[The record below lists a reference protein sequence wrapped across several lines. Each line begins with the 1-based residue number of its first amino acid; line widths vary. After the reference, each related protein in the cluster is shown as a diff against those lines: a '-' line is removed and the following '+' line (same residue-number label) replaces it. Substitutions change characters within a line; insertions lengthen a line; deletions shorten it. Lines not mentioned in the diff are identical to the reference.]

1 MPDDITYTGSI
12 VREAPEIEA
21 YKLGLI
27 EQANKLYNTPMI
39 LPAVEAAG
47 LSQSQIQAADLAKQG
62 IGAYEPYIQGASQG
76 LTQGMDLTSQGAR
89 AAGAINVTPQFQS
102 AQNILGQG
110 INVTDQLGGYSEL
123 AGAGLQDVGAGT
135 GRVARAGDLAGSYLQ
150 GDIRQSL
157 GTLNAA
163 EQAAMAARPSDFG
176 VSAEILGGARQI
188 AGGAA
193 QSYDPGSFYGF
204 MNPYQEAVTQNS
216 LQEMRRQASI
226 AEQGQAAQA
235 IGAGAFGGTREG
247 VQRAEFERGVQDLM
261 GQKIMQDYAQNYGQ
275 AQNAAMNA
283 FEAQQGRQLQV
294 GGFEANAANQLAN
307 LQQTQVQQALQ
318 QSGALQGI
326 GGLYGQQALQQAQIG
341 QSGVGLVGQLGSQ
354 QANLGLLPAQIAA
367 QQANIAGQ
375 RAGLYGSL
383 GQGIGSLAAQQAG
396 VDLQKAS
403 TLGSLGGQMGALSGQ
418 MGALG
423 QATQQLGASDVSML
437 SDLGAIE
444 QQNAQAQLDAMR
456 ATEMQ
461 ETMAPY
467 QQLGFVSDIFRGAPT
482 TQMALTSETSPSAGP
497 LQTAVGLG
505 VGAVSTAAG
514 AAKAG
519 LF

>member
-1 MPDDITYTGSI
+1 
-12 VREAPEIEA
+12 
-21 YKLGLI
+21 
-27 EQANKLYNTPMI
+27 
-39 LPAVEAAG
+39 
-47 LSQSQIQAADLAKQG
+47 
-62 IGAYEPYIQGASQG
+62 
-76 LTQGMDLTSQGAR
+76 
-89 AAGAINVTPQFQS
+89 
-102 AQNILGQG
+102 
-110 INVTDQLGGYSEL
+110 
-123 AGAGLQDVGAGT
+123 
-135 GRVARAGDLAGSYLQ
+135 
-150 GDIRQSL
+150 
-157 GTLNAA
+157 
-163 EQAAMAARPSDFG
+163 
-176 VSAEILGGARQI
+176 
-188 AGGAA
+188 
-193 QSYDPGSFYGF
+193 
-204 MNPYQEAVTQNS
+204 
-216 LQEMRRQASI
+216 
-226 AEQGQAAQA
+226 
-235 IGAGAFGGTREG
+235 
-247 VQRAEFERGVQDLM
+247 M
-261 GQKIMQDYAQNYGQ
+261 GQKIMQDYAQNYAQ

-341 QSGVGLVGQLGSQ
+341 QSGVGLVGQLGAQ

-403 TLGSLGGQMGALSGQ
+403 TLGSLGGQMGSLGGQ

-423 QATQQLGASDVSML
+423 QANQQLGASDVSML

-456 ATEMQ
+456 ATELQ

>member
-1 MPDDITYTGSI
+1 
-12 VREAPEIEA
+12 
-21 YKLGLI
+21 
-27 EQANKLYNTPMI
+27 
-39 LPAVEAAG
+39 
-47 LSQSQIQAADLAKQG
+47 
-62 IGAYEPYIQGASQG
+62 
-76 LTQGMDLTSQGAR
+76 
-89 AAGAINVTPQFQS
+89 
-102 AQNILGQG
+102 
-110 INVTDQLGGYSEL
+110 
-123 AGAGLQDVGAGT
+123 
-135 GRVARAGDLAGSYLQ
+135 
-150 GDIRQSL
+150 
-157 GTLNAA
+157 
-163 EQAAMAARPSDFG
+163 MAATPSDFG
-176 VSAEILGGARQI
+176 TAAEILGGARQI

-204 MNPYQEAVTQNS
+204 MNPYQEAVTLNAVD
-216 LQEMRRQASI
+216 EMRRQASI

-235 IGAGAFGGTREG
+235 ISAGAFGGTREG

-261 GQKIMQDYAQNYGQ
+261 GQKIMQDYAQNYAQ

-294 GGFEANAANQLAN
+294 GGFEAGAANQLAN
-307 LQQTQVQQALQ
+307 LQQAQVQQALQ

-341 QSGVGLVGQLGSQ
+341 QSGVGLVGQLGAQ
-354 QANLGLLPAQIAA
+354 QSNLGLLPAQIAA

-403 TLGSLGGQMGALSGQ
+403 TLGSLGGQMGSLGGQ

-482 TQMALTSETSPSAGP
+482 TQMALTSQTSPSAGP

-514 AAKAG
+514 ASRAG